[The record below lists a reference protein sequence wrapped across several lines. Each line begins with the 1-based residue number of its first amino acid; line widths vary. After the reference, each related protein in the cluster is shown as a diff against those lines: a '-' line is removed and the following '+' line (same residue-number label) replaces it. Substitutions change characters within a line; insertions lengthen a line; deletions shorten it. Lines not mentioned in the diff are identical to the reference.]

1 MRHLRQ
7 VGAVFGLLLVATS
20 VASAQRTTATTR
32 STAQQRSAASA
43 AKPWEL
49 GFDAGLSIGL
59 DDQGTSLQIP
69 IQNFRAGYHM
79 SDVLSI
85 EPFGAIVWAKPEGGD
100 GATIYNLG
108 VGGLYH
114 FSTSRT
120 ASQFYVRPFLNLFGF
135 SGGGTSDSEVGLG
148 IGAGMKWPRMNG
160 RIAFRGEGNLS
171 VMDNNNA
178 LNFLFG
184 VSFYT
189 R

>member
-7 VGAVFGLLLVATS
+7 FGVVVGLLLVASS
-20 VASAQRTTATTR
+20 VASAQRTTTTTR
-32 STAQQRSAASA
+32 TTQRSAATA
-43 AKPWEL
+43 AKPWEF

-59 DDQGTSLQIP
+59 DNQGTSLQLP
-69 IQNFRAGYHM
+69 VQNFRAGYHI

-85 EPFGAIVWAKPEGGD
+85 EPFGAIVWDKPEGAD
-100 GATIYNLG
+100 GVTGYNLG

-120 ASQFYVRPFLNLFGF
+120 ATQLYVRPFLNLLGF
-135 SGGGTSDSEVGLG
+135 SGGGASDSEVGLG
-148 IGAGMKWPRMNG
+148 IGAGLKWPRLNG
-160 RIAFRGEGNLS
+160 RMALRSEANLS
-171 VMDNNNA
+171 IMDNNNA